1 MCFSSLDNLDDVA
14 FRALKLS
21 WSRLFHGS
29 FQMSFVFFMEMD
41 MVDGER
47 SLN

>member
-14 FRALKLS
+14 FGALKLS
-21 WSRLFHGS
+21 WPRLFRGS
-29 FQMSFVFFMEMD
+29 FQMSFVVFMDMN

-47 SLN
+47 SLT